1 MKNANQIPE
10 PIVWIYQINKSI
22 APSENVARFIKL
34 LSTKDKIRF
43 ISNTPFKKSSLE
55 DGINKKYNVIGVSV
69 IGNVNYVNEKVKES
83 FGNLQRY
90 LDRYVNSDESID
102 NKIYEMSAI
111 KIRVKEFLFRN
122 DLQDPVFFEIDS
134 VFDLFTSKWDKKIV
148 VRWEQCDLI
157 PAVHQ
162 DLLDH
167 IHLRKKYAELLY
179 SLCTLYL
186 DKLTLIETRKR
197 LSDFP
202 EDKEMERKILQV
214 WVGMDLCGLLKKM
227 NMDQRTLHRKEFF
240 RLFDLNDRDFSHD
253 STNLKKIKNDYKTDV
268 VKAMLFELE
277 KYIIVPG
284 SKKKKNK
291 VN

>member
-43 ISNTPFKKSSLE
+43 ISDTPFKKSSLE

-90 LDRYVNSDESID
+90 LDRYVNSDESFD
-102 NKIYEMSAI
+102 NKIYELSAI

-122 DLQDPVFFEIDS
+122 DLQDPVFLEIDS

-148 VRWEQCDLI
+148 VRWEQCNLN
-157 PAVHQ
+157 PSVHQ
-162 DLLDH
+162 ELLDH

-197 LSDFP
+197 ISDFP
-202 EDKEMERKILQV
+202 EYPEMERKITQV
-214 WVGMDLCGLLKKM
+214 WLAMDLCGF
-227 NMDQRTLHRKEFF
+227 MDNLNADEKAFHRKEFLK
-240 RLFDLNDRDFSHD
+240 LFNLNDDNYNDIS
-253 STNLKKIKNDYKTDV
+253 SNLRKIKNPKKSDV
-268 VKAMLFELE
+268 VREMLSRIE
-277 KYIIVPG
+277 KYFKAP
-284 SKKKKNK
+284 KKNGSF
-291 VN
+291 